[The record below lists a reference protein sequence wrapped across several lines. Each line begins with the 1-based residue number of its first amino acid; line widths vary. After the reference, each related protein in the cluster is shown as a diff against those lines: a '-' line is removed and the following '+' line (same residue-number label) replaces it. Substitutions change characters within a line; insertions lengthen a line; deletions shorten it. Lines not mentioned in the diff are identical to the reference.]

1 MIPILY
7 RTVTEGT
14 VPSDYG
20 LGALTDCLKCEVTE
34 ERNGSYELVLEYAS
48 AGIHAEDI
56 EVNRFIKAKPNFT
69 DAPQLFRIYKVGKE
83 MNGHFTVYGQHIS
96 YDLSGKIAT
105 SGSADSCA
113 NACVL
118 LTSNFAG
125 NFTITTDKAVS
136 AHFEIDVPSSVRS
149 WFGGKSGSF
158 LDVFGTGEWYYD
170 NYNARFLLHRGT
182 DRGVQLRYGK
192 NLTELS
198 QEIDMTNLVTGV
210 IPYGVNPD
218 TEISAVGARV
228 ATGLTLD
235 APRDIAV
242 DFTEDIDWDQDV
254 MSQLATLASN
264 YVTKYSS
271 DLTNLTDSI
280 TLNFVQL
287 SDLTER
293 VDLCDTVSI
302 YFEALGITASAKCV
316 ATTWD
321 VVNERYTSCTFGSPK
336 QTITS
341 TIADQQRTVENLQN
355 DVSALPTTSNVRN
368 IVNTATSLIT
378 GNSGGYVVIHDA
390 NGDGKPDEILVM
402 DAPTI
407 NAATRVWRW
416 NSSGLGYSS
425 TGYSGTYGLAMTA
438 NGEIV
443 ADFIKAGVISD
454 ILGKSTID
462 LATGI
467 AKLYE
472 LNAIKGFNLLTEGDE
487 DVKGTMSATQFG
499 ADLILSATD
508 ADLYPQAKITTY
520 SRQGD
525 TYYAKLELKPDGQTL
540 GVVLNAQPLGGSI
553 YAYNQSGT
561 KVAEVFARNDQQG
574 GTLRVKDSSGNTA
587 GYLSVDANGCG
598 EFAILEPTGD
608 TRLHIFDNGNSG
620 CLDLCSNAGT
630 AVSLWTDNTLCGH
643 VHVENNAYEHTV
655 ELDGSKGEVQCLR
668 ILPYDPAY
676 SVDNASGTMEMDGT
690 NWEVRRMGNVVYM
703 SIPFK
708 GKGVN
713 VPAGSTAFTG
723 TLTDGDLPAI
733 ACNMVAYYS
742 GDVFILN
749 IKPTGEMTL
758 RNCGSTRTFSV
769 NQGIT
774 ICGSFVVD

>member
-125 NFTITTDKAVS
+125 DFTITTDKVVS

-264 YVTKYSS
+264 YVAKYSS

-321 VVNERYTSCTFGSPK
+321 VINERYTSCTFGSPK

-368 IVNTATSLIT
+368 IVSTATSLIT

-407 NAATRVWRW
+407 SAARKVWRW

-540 GVVLNAQPLGGSI
+540 GVVLNAQASGGSI
-553 YAYNQSGT
+553 YAHNQSGT
-561 KVAEVFARNDQQG
+561 SVVELFARNDQRG
-574 GTLRVKDSSGNTA
+574 GTVRVKDANGNVA

-598 EFAILEPTGD
+598 EFVLKEPSGE
-608 TRLHIFDNGNSG
+608 TRLHMFDNGNSG

-630 AVSLWTDNTLCGH
+630 AVSLWTDSTLCGH

-668 ILPYDPAY
+668 ILPYDPNEY
-676 SVDNASGTMEMDGT
+676 EINGSGQLVVDSD
-690 NWEVRRMGNVVYM
+690 NWYVYRMGNAVFF
-703 SIPFK
+703 SIRFK
-708 GKGVN
+708 GNGTSIA
-713 VPAGSTAFTG
+713 AGADAFTG
-723 TLTDGDLPAI
+723 TLSDGDLPLIPA
-733 ACNMVAYYS
+733 NLVGYYQGS
-742 GDVFILN
+742 AFMMN
-749 IKPTGEMTL
+749 IQTNGTITI
-758 RNCGSTRTFSV
+758 RNCGSARTISSSNEIIFTGV
-769 NQGIT
+769 FI
-774 ICGSFVVD
+774 VA

>member
-7 RTVTEGT
+7 QTVTEGT

-20 LGALTDCLKCEVTE
+20 LGVLTDCLKCEVTE

-48 AGIHAEDI
+48 AGIHAEEI
-56 EVNRFIKAKPNFT
+56 EVNRFVKAKPNFT
-69 DAPQLFRIYKVGKE
+69 DSPQLFRIYKVGKE

-113 NACVL
+113 NACIL

-125 NFTITTDKAVS
+125 DFTITTDKVVS

-149 WFGGKSGSF
+149 WFGGKAGSF

-170 NYNARFLLHRGT
+170 NYSARFLAHRGQ
-182 DRGVQLRYGK
+182 DRSVQLRYGK

-198 QEIDMTNLVTGV
+198 QEIDMTNLTTGV
-210 IPYGVNPD
+210 IPYAVNPD
-218 TEISAVGARV
+218 TGISAVGSKIN
-228 ATGLTLD
+228 TGITLD
-235 APRDIAV
+235 VTRDIAV
-242 DFTEDIDWDQDV
+242 DFTEDIDWEQEV
-254 MSQLATLASN
+254 MSQLATLGAA
-264 YVTKYSS
+264 YVSRYSS

-287 SDLTER
+287 SDLTDR
-293 VDLCDTVSI
+293 VDLCDTVHI
-302 YFEALGITASAKCV
+302 YFEALGISASAKCV

-321 VVNERYTSCTFGSPK
+321 VLKERYTSCTFGSPK
-336 QTITS
+336 QSIATTL
-341 TIADQQRTVENLQN
+341 ADQQRTLSDIES
-355 DVSALPTTSNVRN
+355 DVAVLPTTSNVKN
-368 IVNTATSLIT
+368 IVNTATMLIT
-378 GNSGGYVVIHDA
+378 GNSGGYVVIHDS

-402 DAPTI
+402 DAATI
-407 NAATRVWRW
+407 GAATKVWRW
-416 NSSGLGYSS
+416 NQNGLGYSS
-425 TGYSGTYGLAMTA
+425 TGYAGPYGTAMTA

-454 ILGKSTID
+454 ALGNSTID
-462 LATGI
+462 MTNGI
-467 AKLYE
+467 AKMYE
-472 LNAIKGFNLLTEGDE
+472 LSAIKGFNILTEGDE
-487 DVKGTMSATQFG
+487 DVKSTMSATQYSS
-499 ADLILSATD
+499 DIILSAKD
-508 ADLYPQAKITTY
+508 AENYPQTTISTY
-520 SRQGD
+520 SRSGTEYAELKMSADGTNENISIEAQSLGGKI
-525 TYYAKLELKPDGQTL
+525 YAKNAS
-540 GVVLNAQPLGGSI
+540 GVR
-553 YAYNQSGT
+553 
-561 KVAEVFARNDQQG
+561 VAELFARNDQQG
-574 GTLRVKDSSGNTA
+574 GTVQVKDGSGNPA
-587 GYLSVDANGCG
+587 GYLTVDANGSG
-598 EFAILEPTGD
+598 EVTLLESGGD
-608 TRLHIFDNGNSG
+608 TRVHFFDNTYGG
-620 CLDLCSNAGT
+620 CVDLVSNAGT
-630 AVSLWTDNTLCGH
+630 AVGLWTDSTYCGH

-668 ILPYDPAY
+668 ILPYDPSY
-676 SVDNASGTMEMDGT
+676 SVDNASGTMHLDASG
-690 NWEVRRMGNVVYM
+690 WEVRRMGNVVYM
-703 SIPFK
+703 AIPFK
-708 GKGVN
+708 GTGVN

-733 ACNMVAYYS
+733 PTNMVAYYS

-758 RNCGSTRTFSV
+758 RNCGAARIFTS